1 MTPWSLGLPVGPRTI
16 FSTSAFK
23 LLADYSEPVAPHTH
37 NTTMTQILI
46 DADMLLYAVCT
57 ASETEVA
64 IAEDQWTRW
73 VDLRMARDK
82 MTELLLD
89 VYTYCGEEH
98 DAVLCFSSGRSWRRE
113 IYPRYKES
121 RRTRKKPIGFKKLM
135 GEYLETFGMV
145 ESGLEADDLI
155 GICASRYPDSW
166 IVSGDKDLDQI
177 PGRHYWPGENGQ
189 RERGRYWEVTE
200 EEARRKFWIQT
211 LMGDSTDDIPGCPGI
226 GAKRAEAALAECTT
240 DLEYWKKT
248 VRTYEKACVDK
259 ELAMNNAITTAN
271 LVRIMR
277 STDYDFS
284 VGTPIPWTPPVE

>member
-1 MTPWSLGLPVGPRTI
+1 
-16 FSTSAFK
+16 
-23 LLADYSEPVAPHTH
+23 
-37 NTTMTQILI
+37 MTQILI

-57 ASETEVA
+57 ASEVEVA

-89 VYTYCGEEH
+89 IYTYCGDDGP

-155 GICASRYPDSW
+155 GICASKYPGSW

-177 PGRHYWPGENGQ
+177 PGRHYWPGENGE

-200 EEARRKFWIQT
+200 EEARHRFWVQT

-226 GAKRAEAALAECTT
+226 GIKRAEATLAGCTT
-240 DLEYWKKT
+240 DLEYWEKT
-248 VRTYEKACVDK
+248 IRAYEKAYDSQEK
-259 ELAMNNAITTAN
+259 AIEEARLTAN

-277 STDYDFS
+277 CADYDFT
-284 VGTPIPWTPPVE
+284 VGTPIPWAPPVE